1 MGPCGSGPCV
11 AEASEANRDDQAF
24 EFVIHMGLTVESRP
38 PDEVQDGEQE
48 KLNQQ
53 FPPQAQAIPDPDC
66 HGLESY
72 LPPPGPANAG
82 FSLSVPLGSG
92 ES

>member
-1 MGPCGSGPCV
+1 MT
-11 AEASEANRDDQAF
+11 EASKANREHQAF
-24 EFVIHMGLTVESRP
+24 EFVIQVGLTVESRP

-53 FPPQAQAIPDPDC
+53 FPPWAQAIPDPDF
-66 HGLESY
+66 HGLQSY

-82 FSLSVPLGSG
+82 FSLSVPPGSG